1 MQVLELITIHH
12 LTLSQQSQCYHIIG
26 PPVYPS
32 CLSVLPHGD
41 PLTGRLSTYLKPK
54 SFSGVAPKDDEKVLV
69 NRALYTEM
77 LGISIKCLVVE

>member
-32 CLSVLPHGD
+32 CLTILPHCD

-54 SFSGVAPKDDEKVLV
+54 SFSGVAPKDDEKVHV

-77 LGISIKCLVVE
+77 LGISICEEF